1 MFDLYPYTYYE
12 GHTYT
17 YMMYASSPYGMY
29 MAMHVNVFGKCM
41 FCTCSISVD
50 PTQTTKSVVH
60 TTNAIIEKSKLLY
73 MLMLPLMQP
82 LQMSPTNQN
91 GRTDE

>member
-17 YMMYASSPYGMY
+17 YMMYAVHRMAC

-50 PTQTTKSVVH
+50 PTQTTKCGVH